1 MIKHGLIMDAD
12 YYEWLQ
18 AHRKEILA
26 RDLSVCEQMILV
38 SCRVKRDVVEQD
50 PTEQGIRGI
59 LNFGHTLGHGIESVY
74 GLSEL
79 LHGECVA
86 IGMIPM
92 LEDEALKERVL
103 RIYEKLGL
111 KSDVDY
117 NADEVFDVMKKDK
130 KAQGDSITVVKVKE
144 AGKATL
150 KKISME
156 QLYQFLKEIK
166 PQS

>member
-1 MIKHGLIMDAD
+1 
-12 YYEWLQ
+12 
-18 AHRKEILA
+18 
-26 RDLSVCEQMILV
+26 
-38 SCRVKRDVVEQD
+38 
-50 PTEQGIRGI
+50 
-59 LNFGHTLGHGIESVY
+59 
-74 GLSEL
+74 
-79 LHGECVA
+79 
-86 IGMIPM
+86 MIPM

-103 RIYEKLGL
+103 RIYEELGL

-150 KKISME
+150 EKISME